1 MSTGTI
7 TVPGRLRSMIRA
19 SADGRVLSPPFLLAL
34 LAALL
39 VVLLI
44 ANLGIG
50 AVRIPPGDVVGILVE
65 RLGVDLGVSYEP
77 QHDSVLWNIR
87 LPRVLLAVLTGGALA
102 IAGASLQGVF
112 RNPLADPSIIGVSSG
127 AALGAVAAIVVGFT
141 FLGTFSLAIAAF
153 AGGLVATGVVYS
165 VGRINGRT
173 DVVTLILAGIAVNAT
188 AGAITGMFMFMADDD
203 QLRSIVFWTLG
214 SLGGSTWAVIRP
226 IAPMIIIGVIILP
239 LWARSLNLM
248 TLGDREAAHVG
259 VSTERV
265 RLGVI
270 VVAALITGA
279 AVAVTGI
286 IGFVGLVVPHIIRLV
301 VGPDHRLVLP
311 MSAVGGAALMLLADL
326 FARNVAIP
334 AEIPIGVVTAV
345 MGGPFFLWLVNRTR
359 RSAWGWT

>member
-50 AVRIPPGDVVGILVE
+50 AVRIPPCDVVGILVE

-141 FLGTFSLAIAAF
+141 FLGAFSLAIAAF

-226 IAPMIIIGVIILP
+226 IAPMIIIGIVILP

-286 IGFVGLVVPHIIRLV
+286 IGFVGLVVPHVIRLV

-311 MSAVGGAALMLLADL
+311 MSAVGGSALMLLADL
-326 FARNVAIP
+326 FARNVAVP